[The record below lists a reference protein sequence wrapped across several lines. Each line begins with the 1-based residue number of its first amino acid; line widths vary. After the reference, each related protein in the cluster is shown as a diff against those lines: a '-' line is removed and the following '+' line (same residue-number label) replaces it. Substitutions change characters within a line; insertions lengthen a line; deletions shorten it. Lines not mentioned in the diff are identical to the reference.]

1 MSFNALLAGG
11 EGVTLKPTTI
21 GETLGGTIVAAESR
35 QVMDFSTQEPKTWK
49 DGKPQIQIVI
59 TVTTGNK
66 TDDGED
72 ELGKIYIKTWGE
84 QKQALLAAIRDTG
97 LDADHALA
105 PGNTMTVTYCGE
117 KPNEKKPKFNAVKLY
132 EYVITPRSNIG
143 GTLNTTP
150 TAPAPAAAPAAAPAM
165 ATPAPDN
172 AVTKARQLIA
182 VGLDDTAIAIATGLE
197 PSVIAAIR
205 DN

>member
-1 MSFNALLAGG
+1 MSFEALLAGG

-21 GETLGGTIVAAESR
+21 GETLGGVIVAAESR
-35 QVMDFSTQEPKTWK
+35 QVMDYSTQEPKTWK

-105 PGNTMTVTYCGE
+105 PGNTMTVTYRGE
-117 KPNEKKPKFNAVKLY
+117 KPNENPRFNAVKLY

-150 TAPAPAAAPAAAPAM
+150 PPAPAPAAAPS
-165 ATPAPDN
+165 PDN
-172 AVTKARQLIA
+172 AVSTARQLIA
-182 VGLDDTAIAIATGLE
+182 QGLDDTTIATATGLE
-197 PSVIAAIR
+197 PTVIAAIR